1 MEEEQQSM
9 DSDARILELEAKV
22 AELSAVVDRIASHDD
37 AKLTASVPMPP
48 ATSSR
53 RNMLKLAGAA
63 AVGTVAATMVGVG
76 QAAATNGINIADPTL
91 PVRNDYT
98 GNVGQVAF
106 LFQAGN
112 EFSNGDAAFDCA
124 LAGWSSDGGDN
135 LPHGVYGFTN
145 NGGFGVVASGGTN
158 SSGLLARGS
167 RSNLEIRAEGVAG
180 PVRTDAHALGEIIN
194 DGDGNLWV
202 NVAAGTPGS
211 WVRLA
216 GPSTS
221 GSLQLLATP
230 TRVYDSRVNTLPAV
244 DPKTPLTNL
253 VSRTIDCKA
262 NSSGVPA
269 GARGVLLNVTVVSVS
284 ASGFLAVTP
293 GGAGFTGTSTLNW
306 SAAGAVIAN
315 SATSACGTG
324 ATIDVTCGGGGTTDV
339 IVDVFGYY
347 L

>member
-1 MEEEQQSM
+1 M
-9 DSDARILELEAKV
+9 DSDARILELEAKI

-37 AKLTASVPMPP
+37 ASLAEHVPMPQ

-63 AVGTVAATMVGVG
+63 AVGAVAAAAGSAHP
-76 QAAATNGINIADPTL
+76 AAADDPNDVTLSTSKTSTASTVISYIGGTTPSTNIFTAHDG
-91 PVRNDYT
+91 VT
-98 GNVGQVAF
+98 GSF
-106 LFQAGN
+106 YPAG
-112 EFSNGDAAFDCA
+112 
-124 LAGWSSDGGDN
+124 LGGYATGTRVN
-135 LPHGVYGFTN
+135 TGVYGYSSGDN
-145 NGGFGVVASGGTN
+145 AGVVAYANGNAAVGLRAVG
-158 SSGLLARGS
+158 SSRANVLLDAQG
-167 RSNLEIRAEGVAG
+167 AAG
-180 PVRTDAHALGEIIN
+180 PLRAVDHSEGEVVCDSN
-194 DGDGNLWV
+194 ADLWYC
-202 NVAAGTPGS
+202 VAAGNPGT

-230 TRVYDSRVNTLPAV
+230 TRVYDSRANTLPAV

-269 GARGVLLNVTVVSVS
+269 GARGVLLNVTVIAISPN
-284 ASGFLAVTP
+284 GFLAVTP

-315 SATSACGTG
+315 SATSACGTA
-324 ATIDVTCGGGGTTDV
+324 ATIDVTAGGGGTTDV